1 MMNLMGASMTRAY
14 IAAGAS
20 LFAVGAVVTN
30 PVAPSLP
37 DVQLPTARSVEVNLT
52 AAEKFLESVATKGV
66 ADVQK
71 IRRAASTMVAVAQ
84 ADAASAPHAASSAA
98 ADASAFAKTLD
109 GAVTRAAGAVTNRH
123 TDGAAVAPQPVVA
136 SAQAVP
142 TAPDLGKILGI
153 AVLPATFAFQ
163 VGETASTVT
172 QSLFIAA
179 EDISLGLAVQDP
191 RFFTAAQ
198 NTLMTNIPHAFH
210 DLAEDFDKD
219 LNAAAAAL
227 GLPPFDPNDP
237 TPGQD
242 PVGEDA
248 TAVAALKAP
257 SAITA
262 VKPKVTTPAKQG
274 EDTTA
279 SDTDHPVSKPRKG
292 SSASDSADD
301 SAAGTTKKDDSASAK
316 GSTNTGATKTGAT
329 KPGGATGAGATAT
342 SSKTGGAKAGK
353 TGGHPGGG
361 SGSKSGHHEGAS
373 HHKGK

>member
-52 AAEKFLESVATKGV
+52 AAEQFLESVARTGV
-66 ADVQK
+66 ADAQK
-71 IRRAASTMVAVAQ
+71 IRDAAKTMVAVAQ
-84 ADAASAPHAASSAA
+84 ADAASTPHAASSAA
-98 ADASAFAKTLD
+98 AGASAFARTID
-109 GAVTRAAGAVTNRH
+109 GAVTRAAGAVTNRR
-123 TDGAAVAPQPVVA
+123 TDGAPVAPQPVVA
-136 SAQAVP
+136 SPQAAP

-163 VGETASTVT
+163 VGETASRVT
-172 QSLFIAA
+172 QNLFTAA
-179 EDISLGLAVQDP
+179 TDISLGLAVGDP
-191 RFFTAAQ
+191 AFFTAAQ
-198 NTLMTNIPHAFH
+198 NTLMTNIPAAFH

-242 PVGEDA
+242 PVDEDA
-248 TAVAALKAP
+248 TAVSALKAP

-262 VKPKVTTPAKQG
+262 VKPKVATPAKQG

-279 SDTDHPVSKPRKG
+279 SQADHPVSKPHKG
-292 SSASDSADD
+292 SSATSSATGTATGTAKKHDS
-301 SAAGTTKKDDSASAK
+301 TTKDASP
-316 GSTNTGATKTGAT
+316 STNGSTKTGPT
-329 KPGGATGAGATAT
+329 TT
-342 SSKTGGAKAGK
+342 SSKSGGTKAGGARTGGAKAGK
-353 TGGHPGGG
+353 TGGHAGAG
-361 SGSKSGHHEGAS
+361 SGSKGGHHEGAS